1 MAFERIMLAV
11 IPAVSAAAVAA
22 FLAWFTQTT
31 MALPSTVV
39 RRDALIA
46 AALVAAGCMATLV
59 RRTNK

>member
-1 MAFERIMLAV
+1 MLAV
-11 IPAVSAAAVAA
+11 IAAVSAAAVAA
-22 FLAWFTQTT
+22 FLAWFTHTT

-46 AALVAAGCMATLV
+46 AALIAAACMATLV

>member
-1 MAFERIMLAV
+1 MATERIMLAV
-11 IPAVSAAAVAA
+11 IAAVSAAAVAA
-22 FLAWFTQTT
+22 FLAWFTQNT

-46 AALVAAGCMATLV
+46 AALIAAACMATLV

>member
-11 IPAVSAAAVAA
+11 IPAVSAPAVAA

-31 MALPSTVV
+31 MALPSAVV
-39 RRDALIA
+39 RRDSLIA